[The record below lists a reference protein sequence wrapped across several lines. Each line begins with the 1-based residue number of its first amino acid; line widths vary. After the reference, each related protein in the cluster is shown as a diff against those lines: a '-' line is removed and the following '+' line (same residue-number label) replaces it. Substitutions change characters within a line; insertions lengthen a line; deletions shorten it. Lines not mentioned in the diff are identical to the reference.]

1 MRRVNPRLVL
11 TLAAVAGLHLVFLGN
26 ALAQTSAPEMPQPG
40 VILTKLSPP
49 IFPPLARMASIVGE
63 VKIEVDIRKDGSVAS
78 TELVSGHPMLKQAAL
93 ESAQK
98 SLFECQGC
106 SEAVTPY
113 LLTYSFEAK
122 DDGSCCDA
130 QSRIPEV
137 MQNQAHI
144 TIVSA
149 KICICDPAATL
160 TKKIRSAQCLYL
172 WKCGHS
178 DH

>member
-1 MRRVNPRLVL
+1 MGLVL

-26 ALAQTSAPEMPQPG
+26 ALAQASAPTETPQLG
-40 VILTKLSPP
+40 VVLTKLSPP
-49 IFPPLARMASIVGE
+49 IYPPLARMASIVGE
-63 VKIEVDIRKDGSVAS
+63 VKVQVDIRQDGSVAS
-78 TELVSGHPMLKQAAL
+78 TDLVSGHPMLKQAAL

-98 SLFECQGC
+98 SQFECQGC
-106 SEAVTPY
+106 SQAVTPY
-113 LLTYSFEAK
+113 LLTYSFEAR

-137 MQNQAHI
+137 MQKQAHI

-149 KICICDPAATL
+149 KICLCDPGATL
-160 TKKIRSAQCLYL
+160 TKKTRSAKCFYL
-172 WKCGHS
+172 WKCGFS